1 MRVGFQVASRKDA
14 SDWLLEFKVFPTEE
28 FERYGPL
35 PNDKFEEPP
44 ARVHRRRQRFIYE
57 GPRLLIK
64 RGIDQSS
71 GMDGQ
76 IAARF
81 ETVSFAFKDSIH
93 CVPVKDLGEEK
104 AKVLLAILWSSLTRY
119 FLFLTSGTWG
129 LWHDEVKKD
138 VIYGLP
144 VRFPKKATLLN
155 RIVKA
160 VDALRKLAPAIDS
173 NNLFNGKGPTS
184 EDRSAIVKKLEA
196 QLDLA
201 VFDLFE
207 LTEEERD
214 RVIELC
220 ELGLD
225 LYYRGMESVAVQPL
239 DWPDEVPRHGHLS
252 DLQSQNDEIELGRY
266 IATYMKLWEPHLN
279 DHDGCLRWRIVRPA
293 GASSMLAVIFQTE
306 EKGKPLGEPTTTDD
320 QEWTTILTRLERDSL
335 QPAKANQVY
344 IDGLVRLVTDSDM
357 VIIKRNERRL
367 WTASVARDDAEA
379 TMLMVVQMASTNGKK

>member
-1 MRVGFQVASRKDA
+1 
-14 SDWLLEFKVFPTEE
+14 
-28 FERYGPL
+28 
-35 PNDKFEEPP
+35 
-44 ARVHRRRQRFIYE
+44 
-57 GPRLLIK
+57 
-64 RGIDQSS
+64 
-71 GMDGQ
+71 
-76 IAARF
+76 
-81 ETVSFAFKDSIH
+81 
-93 CVPVKDLGEEK
+93 
-104 AKVLLAILWSSLTRY
+104 
-119 FLFLTSGTWG
+119 
-129 LWHDEVKKD
+129 
-138 VIYGLP
+138 
-144 VRFPKKATLLN
+144 
-155 RIVKA
+155 
-160 VDALRKLAPAIDS
+160 
-173 NNLFNGKGPTS
+173 
-184 EDRSAIVKKLEA
+184 
-196 QLDLA
+196 
-201 VFDLFE
+201 